1 MVRKRA
7 LLGLLK
13 YIDNT
18 LLIPGLFHVLKGKNE
33 TYLQIIS
40 FQSHK
45 LLKKPI
51 IEILSSLSNS
61 MAKRSG
67 ILQQSFF

>member
-1 MVRKRA
+1 MDRKRA

-45 LLKKPI
+45 LLKKPD

>member
-45 LLKKPI
+45 LLKKPD
-51 IEILSSLSNS
+51 IEILSSLSNT
-61 MAKRSG
+61 MAKRPG
-67 ILQQSFF
+67 ILQRSFF

>member
-45 LLKKPI
+45 LLKKPD